1 MDMRAAVSVLKQDLQ
16 TEGAKRTRLLA
27 KLEAMKSERADL
39 RREWPE
45 YVADLDQRAILVSKE
60 LIKVQNRIKAIQ
72 SAIEDFSW
80 GVETL
85 EKVKENIVGFVDLA
99 KLRNKLNRMVR
110 FKMVTNENWAERTIA
125 RNKKLRKYQ
134 ELGRKSHGTFSA

>member
-125 RNKKLRKYQ
+125 KKKPAQVVWSGKKKQLREK
-134 ELGRKSHGTFSA
+134 